1 MAAPLPRSAVRQ
13 YRRCSLSIPHAVV
26 FCDQV
31 DPELYEKRIV
41 YLRDSVYASR
51 DGIALD
57 DLGLAFIDDSNDEQ
71 YTEGRG
77 RAVVELKPGGG
88 DIDVTESNKEEYLQL
103 FAEHG
108 PGLQNSESMASD
120 LEFESRLAAP
130 GRKHAHSL
138 PKKKS
143 HIDECAR

>member
-1 MAAPLPRSAVRQ
+1 MQLIHPPCCL
-13 YRRCSLSIPHAVV
+13 

-57 DLGLAFIDDSNDEQ
+57 DLGLTFIDDSNDEQ

-108 PGLQNSESMASD
+108 PGLQNS
-120 LEFESRLAAP
+120 
-130 GRKHAHSL
+130 GHG
-138 PKKKS
+138 
-143 HIDECAR
+143 I

>member
-1 MAAPLPRSAVRQ
+1 M
-13 YRRCSLSIPHAVV
+13 

-57 DLGLAFIDDSNDEQ
+57 DLSLTFIDDSNDEQ

-88 DIDVTESNKEEYLQL
+88 YIEITESNKEEYLQL

-108 PGLQNSESMASD
+108 PGLQNSESKWD
-120 LEFESRLAAP
+120 FDPESRFAAP
-130 GRKHAHSL
+130 ERKASL
-138 PKKKS
+138 AKVAPTSVLGDGHVPQKTTDFGNKES
-143 HIDECAR
+143 AL

>member
-1 MAAPLPRSAVRQ
+1 M
-13 YRRCSLSIPHAVV
+13 

-108 PGLQNSESMASD
+108 PGLQNSESMWDFDQKAD
-120 LEFESRLAAP
+120 LRPRDRKACIPGKSRTNERWPRATENN
-130 GRKHAHSL
+130 R
-138 PKKKS
+138 
-143 HIDECAR
+143 

>member
-1 MAAPLPRSAVRQ
+1 
-13 YRRCSLSIPHAVV
+13 
-26 FCDQV
+26 
-31 DPELYEKRIV
+31 
-41 YLRDSVYASR
+41 VYASR

-57 DLGLAFIDDSNDEQ
+57 DLGLTFIDDSNDEQ

-108 PGLQNSESMASD
+108 PGLQNSESMLFD
-120 LEFESRLAAP
+120 PDRRLAAP
-130 GRKHAHSL
+130 GTKRAH
-138 PKKKS
+138 PWQKS
-143 HIDECAR
+143 HR

>member
-1 MAAPLPRSAVRQ
+1 M
-13 YRRCSLSIPHAVV
+13 

-51 DGIALD
+51 DGIDLD
-57 DLGLAFIDDSNDEQ
+57 ELYLTFTDDSNDEQ

-108 PGLQNSESMASD
+108 PGLHNSERMWD
-120 LEFESRLAAP
+120 FDPDSRLAAP
-130 GRKHAHSL
+130 RTKRAHPWQNTAPTSVL
-138 PKKKS
+138 GDGHVPQKTADFGNKES
-143 HIDECAR
+143 AL

>member
-1 MAAPLPRSAVRQ
+1 MGLATHSYGSPTAPQ
-13 YRRCSLSIPHAVV
+13 RCLVQLIHPPMV

-51 DGIALD
+51 DGITLE
-57 DLGLAFIDDSNDEQ
+57 DLGLTFIDDSNDEQ

-103 FAEHG
+103 LAKHG
-108 PGLQNSESMASD
+108 PGLQNSERMG
-120 LEFESRLAAP
+120 F
-130 GRKHAHSL
+130 
-138 PKKKS
+138 
-143 HIDECAR
+143 